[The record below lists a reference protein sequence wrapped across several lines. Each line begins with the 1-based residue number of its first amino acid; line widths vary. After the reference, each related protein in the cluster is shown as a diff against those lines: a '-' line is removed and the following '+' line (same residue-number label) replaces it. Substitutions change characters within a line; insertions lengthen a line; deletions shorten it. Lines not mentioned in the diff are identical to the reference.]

1 MLKVGITHLTQ
12 FPTSVIIYSMVT
24 IIRDENFIKRADR
37 VKPDSRR
44 RVNLPKSLVGE
55 GIMYHIYSNSMGQ
68 IILDP
73 QVTIPASELWL
84 FQNDNALASVK
95 RGLTDA
101 AEGRVSKISL
111 DTL

>member
-1 MLKVGITHLTQ
+1 MA
-12 FPTSVIIYSMVT
+12 T
-24 IIRDENFIKRADR
+24 IIRDENFIKRVDG

-44 RVNLPKSLVGE
+44 RVNLPKYLVGE
-55 GIMYHIYSNSMGQ
+55 GITYHIYSNSMGQ

-84 FQNDNALASVK
+84 FQDANALASVK
-95 RGLTDA
+95 RGLADA
-101 AEGRVSKISL
+101 AEGRVSKINL